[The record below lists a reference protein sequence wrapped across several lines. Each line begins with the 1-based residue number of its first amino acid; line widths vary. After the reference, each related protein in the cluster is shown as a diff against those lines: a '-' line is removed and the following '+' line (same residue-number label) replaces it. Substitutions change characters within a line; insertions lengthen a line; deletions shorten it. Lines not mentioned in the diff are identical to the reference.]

1 VVFLEVVVVAVV
13 EVVVVVLVMVVVVVV
28 EVVVVIV
35 DVVVVIEV
43 VVVVVADVGMIYC
56 DEQFAEKNPGLQIQ
70 NPSDVQFP
78 LFKHSLLLVHKN
90 IFSFFLKKKQKNF

>member
-1 VVFLEVVVVAVV
+1 V
-13 EVVVVVLVMVVVVVV
+13 
-28 EVVVVIV
+28 
-35 DVVVVIEV
+35 VVVVIEV
-43 VVVVVADVGMIYC
+43 VVVVMNVVIDVGAEVVMIYC

-90 IFSFFLKKKQKNF
+90 IFSFFLKKNKKTSKAS

>member
-1 VVFLEVVVVAVV
+1 V
-13 EVVVVVLVMVVVVVV
+13 
-28 EVVVVIV
+28 
-35 DVVVVIEV
+35 VVVVIEV
-43 VVVVVADVGMIYC
+43 VVVAMNVVIDVVAEVVMIYC